1 MIADNPQVDKRWTKR
16 LGHQFLPMPQEAGH
30 FKFSKKR
37 REVSDVSES
46 LTTVMTFKLKMLF
59 LISLDTHPYRND
71 LPEPLGTDS

>member
-1 MIADNPQVDKRWTKR
+1 
-16 LGHQFLPMPQEAGH
+16 MPSEAGH

-46 LTTVMTFKLKMLF
+46 LTVMTFTLKMLF

-71 LPEPLGTDS
+71 LPEPLGKNSHEADPVGHKAIETPYTIFH

>member
-1 MIADNPQVDKRWTKR
+1 MTVDNPQVDKRWAKK
-16 LGHQFLPMPQEAGH
+16 LGHQFLPMPWEAGH

-59 LISLDTHPYRND
+59 LISLDTHSYRND
-71 LPEPLGTDS
+71 LPEPLGK

>member
-1 MIADNPQVDKRWTKR
+1 MASAGVG
-16 LGHQFLPMPQEAGH
+16 LSGEGLLEMLELHVFLSGDLH

-37 REVSDVSES
+37 REASDVSES

-71 LPEPLGTDS
+71 LPEPLGK